1 MTVSPPP
8 AMSTAT
14 ESVNATALRH
24 APSPR
29 GARWVAKRAMI
40 GLLLLLTFAVGGA
53 MLFDAS
59 IDANAEDTAAPY
71 SEE

>member
-1 MTVSPPP
+1 
-8 AMSTAT
+8 MSTISDIAAAPT
-14 ESVNATALRH
+14 HVRH

-29 GARWVAKRAMI
+29 GARWVAKRALI
-40 GLLLLLTFAVGGA
+40 GLVLLAAFAVGGA

-59 IDANAEDTAAPY
+59 IDANADDSQLSH

>member
-1 MTVSPPP
+1 
-8 AMSTAT
+8 MSTAT
-14 ESVNATALRH
+14 DPVNAAAPVAPVAMRH

-29 GARWVAKRAMI
+29 GARWVAKRALI
-40 GLLLLLTFAVGGA
+40 GLFLLLTFAFGGA

-59 IDANAEDTAAPY
+59 IDANADENAAVQ

>member
-1 MTVSPPP
+1 
-8 AMSTAT
+8 MSSAT
-14 ESVNATALRH
+14 DIVNSAALRH

-29 GARWVAKRAMI
+29 GARWVAKRAAI
-40 GLLLLLTFAVGGA
+40 GLILLLAFAFGGA

-59 IDANAEDTAAPY
+59 IDANADDGAAVH